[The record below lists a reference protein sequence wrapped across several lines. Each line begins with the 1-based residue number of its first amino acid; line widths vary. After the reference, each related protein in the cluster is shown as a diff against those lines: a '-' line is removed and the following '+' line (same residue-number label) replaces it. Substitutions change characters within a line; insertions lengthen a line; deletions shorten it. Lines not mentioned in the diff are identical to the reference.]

1 MLFLSHF
8 GRSIK
13 EKQTILKDCFF
24 KIVHCTLFDFYF
36 LLIVFL
42 FFMSWTINLGVV
54 YWYLFSNGARA
65 EGEKSQLTVKYLL
78 PLQLSLFP
86 TYFKCKNQDIL
97 TSPPPK
103 YYYTKLQN
111 YSNVMLLL
119 SICIC
124 FIRRCPIYQNIFIST
139 IH

>member
-13 EKQTILKDCFF
+13 EKQTILKDIFF
-24 KIVHCTLFDFYF
+24 KIVHCTIWFLFFAHC
-36 LLIVFL
+36 IP

-103 YYYTKLQN
+103 YYYTNLQN

-119 SICIC
+119 NIVFVLLEDVS
-124 FIRRCPIYQNIFIST
+124 YQNIFIST

>member
-13 EKQTILKDCFF
+13 EKQTILKDIFF
-24 KIVHCTLFDFYF
+24 KIVHCTIWFLF
-36 LLIVFL
+36 LAHCIP
-42 FFMSWTINLGVV
+42 FFMSWTINLCVV

-103 YYYTKLQN
+103 YYYTNLQN

-119 SICIC
+119 NIVFV
-124 FIRRCPIYQNIFIST
+124 FIRRCLIPKYF
-139 IH
+139 H